1 MTAVSDPPYSESDHR
16 PTMGTHGSPA
26 WAISR
31 PGPGQVIDDKL
42 DAAPD
47 PPGWWCRPPRCS
59 IVPATAR
66 GMAAIGEDGEGQ
78 GAVISTGQTA
88 VRRAISPGNEG
99 SLTVTRGQPRS
110 AGQAAQQRGSRRFPS

>member
-1 MTAVSDPPYSESDHR
+1 M
-16 PTMGTHGSPA
+16 
-26 WAISR
+26 SR

-99 SLTVTRGQPRS
+99 SLMVTRTTPQRRS
-110 AGQAAQQRGSRRFPS
+110 GRTTASIAQIPKLIVRLLSPILATWDVHGMQRSRW

>member
-1 MTAVSDPPYSESDHR
+1 MTAVSDPPYSESHHR
-16 PTMGTHGSPA
+16 PTTGSHGSSA

-66 GMAAIGEDGEGQ
+66 GTAAIGEDGGGPGRSHQ
-78 GAVISTGQTA
+78 H
-88 VRRAISPGNEG
+88 RPDRSP
-99 SLTVTRGQPRS
+99 PCH
-110 AGQAAQQRGSRRFPS
+110 